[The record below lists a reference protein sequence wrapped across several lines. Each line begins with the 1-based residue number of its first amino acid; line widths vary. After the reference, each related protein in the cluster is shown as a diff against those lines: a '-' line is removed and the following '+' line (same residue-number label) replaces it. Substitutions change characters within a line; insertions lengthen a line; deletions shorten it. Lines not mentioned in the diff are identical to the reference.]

1 MQHDVN
7 MVRKECCWALT
18 NSLCRSTPELAQGI
32 VNEGFFTASNYSLE
46 IQDARI
52 IFVALEGIKYALQAG
67 MSLPP
72 VNGENP
78 FVLKIEQCGLLDKME
93 SLQEHSNEQV
103 YDEVSNILQTYFA
116 DEEDLV

>member
-1 MQHDVN
+1 
-7 MVRKECCWALT
+7 
-18 NSLCRSTPELAQGI
+18 
-32 VNEGFFTASNYSLE
+32 
-46 IQDARI
+46 
-52 IFVALEGIKYALQAG
+52 

-116 DEEDLV
+116 DEEDLVEDDE